1 MCFHPLKHLWA
12 FSQTS
17 SGLIFLLVPA
27 SPAQQLEEKSSA
39 PAHAPA
45 EVLTKSQPKGQAIAL
60 LFPRN
65 QSQNLQGPGA
75 SLAAFGERDL
85 YES

>member
-1 MCFHPLKHLWA
+1 MGFQSELLWA
-12 FSQTS
+12 Y
-17 SGLIFLLVPA
+17 FLLVPA

-39 PAHAPA
+39 PAHTPA
-45 EVLTKSQPKGQAIAL
+45 EALTKSQLKGQAIAL
-60 LFPRN
+60 LLPQN

-75 SLAAFGERDL
+75 SPAAFGERDL